1 MTILAAKRVVTMMT
15 AKKVATMMTPKKVV
29 RMMTAKKVV
38 TTAIMEVV
46 TAKLRLTE
54 PAMIVTAVAMVVK
67 GLVEEEGQR
76 R

>member
-15 AKKVATMMTPKKVV
+15 AKKVV
-29 RMMTAKKVV
+29 RMITAKKVV

-54 PAMIVTAVAMVVK
+54 PAKIVTAVAMVVK
-67 GLVEEEGQR
+67 GLPEGEGQCQ
-76 R
+76 

>member
-54 PAMIVTAVAMVVK
+54 PAKIVTAVAMVVK
-67 GLVEEEGQR
+67 GLVEGDGQ
-76 R
+76 